1 MTIST
6 YLIEHQSDDLTMK
19 CRLTLDR
26 AQVSDALLRD
36 VLGCTGSIDSAIAEA
51 NGDTELAVAQRAK
64 RAAAYAAYSCGGFLA
79 AELAAAESIKREE
92 GWCCDGIGFEFLEI
106 DLDVDDR
113 LTTLT
118 KEATEEPAQ

>member
-1 MTIST
+1 MTVST
-6 YLIEHQSDDLTMK
+6 YLIEHQSEDMTLK
-19 CRLTLDR
+19 CRLRLDR
-26 AQVSDALLRD
+26 AQLSDALLRD

-51 NGDTELAVAQRAK
+51 GGDVELAVAQRAK
-64 RAAAYAAYSCGGFLA
+64 TAAVYAAYCHGALLGAERGA
-79 AELAAAESIKREE
+79 ASELKRAD
-92 GWCCDGIGFEFLEI
+92 GWCADGLDFEFLEI